1 MRTAAGPLRSGL
13 AEARPRVL
21 AFARSPR
28 AFGVGAAARPSVALE
43 MPAQFNIASWFL
55 DRPATEHPDC
65 VAILGEPREVR
76 YAELREV
83 MNRCGNALRAMGCAT
98 GDRVLIVLPD
108 SAEFIAAFFAA
119 AKIGA
124 IAVPVNSFA
133 RASDYAHSLSNSG
146 ARIAIVHADVLPDF
160 LPAAE
165 GKGIQLLVV
174 GSDSADSRGIR
185 WQDWIA
191 SSSADLAQHA
201 TAATDPAFILYTSGS
216 GGQPK
221 GVVHSHKDML
231 IATRCYAESVL
242 GIHAEDRI
250 FSVSKL
256 FFAYGLG
263 NGMYFPLAAGATTIL
278 NPERTRVENVVAI
291 LARRRPTIFF
301 AVPTFFAALLH
312 ESARGL
318 TLDFSSVRFAV
329 SAGEPLPAE
338 IFTQFRERFGVEIL
352 DGIGSTEMLHIFI
365 SNSPGHAHPGTCGKP
380 VPGYRAR
387 ILDDSQIHVAT
398 GDIGN
403 LWVQGESAFA
413 GYWNIPELSARTKQ
427 DGWVKTGDKFSCDAD
442 GHYHYCGRADDM
454 LKVSGMW
461 VSPAETENALLADA
475 RVAEAA
481 VVGALDPLG
490 LTTSVA
496 YIVLRGEF
504 TPNAEISQTILDA
517 LRSRLVHY
525 KCPRE
530 IRFIDELPKTATGK
544 IQRFLLRDQLNARK
558 V

>member
-1 MRTAAGPLRSGL
+1 
-13 AEARPRVL
+13 
-21 AFARSPR
+21 
-28 AFGVGAAARPSVALE
+28 VALE
-43 MPAQFNIASWFL
+43 IPAQFNIAFWFL
-55 DRPATEHPDC
+55 DRPAAAHPDR

-76 YAELREV
+76 YGELRDLA
-83 MNRCGNALRAMGCAT
+83 NHCGNALRSMGCAA
-98 GDRVLIVLPD
+98 GDRVLIILPD
-108 SAEFIAAFFAA
+108 SAEFIAAFFGA
-119 AKIGA
+119 AKTGA

-133 RASDYAHSLSNSG
+133 RASDYAHYLSNSG
-146 ARIAIVHADVLPDF
+146 ARIAIVHADVLPEF

-165 GKGIQLLVV
+165 GKGIQLVIA
-174 GSDSADSRGIR
+174 GSDSAGACGVC
-185 WQDWIA
+185 WQDWITFA
-191 SSSADLAQHA
+191 SADLSPHT

-221 GVVHSHKDML
+221 GVVHAHKDML
-231 IATRCYAESVL
+231 VAADCYAEGVL
-242 GIHAEDRI
+242 GISFEDRI

-263 NGMYFPLAAGATTIL
+263 NGMYFPLAAGAATIL
-278 NPERTRVENVVAI
+278 NPERTRAERVAEI

-312 ESARGL
+312 EPACGL
-318 TLDFSSVRFAV
+318 ALDFSSVRFAV

-365 SNSPGHAHPGTCGKP
+365 SNFPGRARPGTCGAP

-387 ILDDSQIHVAT
+387 ILDDNQIPIAT
-398 GDIGN
+398 GEIGN
-403 LWVQGESAFA
+403 LWVQGESAFT
-413 GYWNIPELSARTKQ
+413 GYWNIPELSARTMQ
-427 DGWVKTGDKFSCDAD
+427 NGWVNTGDKFSSDAD
-442 GHYHYCGRADDM
+442 GHYHYCARADDM

-461 VSPAETENALLADA
+461 VSPAETENALLADP

-481 VVGALDPLG
+481 VVGALDSIG
-490 LTTSVA
+490 LTTPVA
-496 YIVLRGEF
+496 YVVLRRELA
-504 TPNAEISQTILDA
+504 PDADVSQKILEA

-530 IRFIDELPKTATGK
+530 LRFVEELPKTATGK
-544 IQRFLLRDQLNARK
+544 IQRFLLRDQLNARNA
-558 V
+558 